1 MRHMNKIAF
10 RIFVSVLSTGII
22 GIIGLFTMALDI
34 NQMSAYY
41 EQIADEHFTNRE
53 YMQEITSALY
63 EHQSVVACRI
73 VAIEDRI
80 EYFDAREQELREA
93 LVKKISE
100 FGERMKGDVREQ
112 LYHKLYSNFYSYLR
126 NSDTALQLSAEEH
139 HSTAGLYLT
148 ANMTEFAEKINGNL
162 AELDELTVQ
171 ELDALKKQMNQKV
184 FMSRIN
190 AAVCTVIII
199 GSVTFC
205 LFYCVKITLGLE
217 HYKDDLEREVASQ
230 TKEIREHME
239 KMERIQNNTII
250 GMANLI
256 ESRDGDTGGHIKR
269 TAIYVELLARA
280 AKEQGYFKETLTDE
294 YIELLVK
301 AAPMHDIG
309 KIAVPDNILKK
320 PGKLTLEEFERIK
333 SHAPE
338 GGRIVREVLGN
349 IEEKEYVDIASK
361 VAAGH
366 HEKWDGSGYP
376 EGLKGEE
383 IPLCARIMALAD
395 VFDALVSP
403 RCYKASFPSEKAFGI
418 IKESAGTHFDPT
430 LAKIFIG
437 LKPNILKVLDA
448 EKI

>member
-1 MRHMNKIAF
+1 MRRMDKIAF
-10 RIFVSVLSTGII
+10 RIFISVLGTGII
-22 GIIGLFTMALDI
+22 GILGLITMAYNI
-34 NQMSAYY
+34 NQMSVYY
-41 EQIADEHFTNRE
+41 EQIAGEHFANRE
-53 YMQEITSALY
+53 YMEEITSDLY
-63 EHQSVVACRI
+63 EHQSI
-73 VAIEDRI
+73 VASHIVAVDDRVD
-80 EYFDAREQELREA
+80 YFADRERELRAE
-93 LVKKISE
+93 LIQKIAD

-112 LYHKLYSNFYSYLR
+112 LYHKVYSNFYSYLK
-126 NSDTALQLSAEEH
+126 NSDTTLQLSAEGH
-139 HSTAGLYLT
+139 DATAGLYLT
-148 ANMTEFAEKINGNL
+148 TNMADFSDRINGNL
-162 AELDELTVQ
+162 ADLDELTTQ
-171 ELDALKKQMNQKV
+171 ELNALKEQMDQRV
-184 FMSRIN
+184 FISRIS
-190 AAVCTVIII
+190 AVICVVLI
-199 GSVTFC
+199 VVAVVFC
-205 LFYCVKITLGLE
+205 LFYCVKITSGLE

-230 TKEIREHME
+230 TREIREHME
-239 KMERIQNNTII
+239 KMVRIQNNTII

-269 TAIYVELLARA
+269 TAIYVELLAKA
-280 AKEQGYFKETLTDE
+280 AREQGYFTETLTDE

-320 PGKLTLEEFERIK
+320 PGKLTPEEFESIK

-376 EGLKGEE
+376 EGLKGRE

-403 RCYKASFPSEKAFGI
+403 RCYKEPFPPEKAFGI
-418 IKESAGTHFDPT
+418 IEESAGTHFDPI
-430 LAKIFIG
+430 LAKVFIG
-437 LKPNILKVLDA
+437 LKQNILSVL
-448 EKI
+448 ETEEV